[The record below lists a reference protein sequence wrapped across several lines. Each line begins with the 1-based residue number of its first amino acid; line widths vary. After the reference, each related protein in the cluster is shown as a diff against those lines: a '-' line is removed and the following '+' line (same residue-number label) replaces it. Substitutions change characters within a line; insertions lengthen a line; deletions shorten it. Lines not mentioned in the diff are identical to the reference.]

1 MVKDGGDALE
11 SGVIPLKD
19 LQEQLD
25 VAGSIEKLLKEVK
38 TTVDKIRRIGA
49 KLSNEE
55 EVELLEKR
63 LAQVAT
69 AQEAIVNA
77 GRGGGR
83 VLLVIELA
91 RMIKPLMEELGQ
103 QGKGLLDEVCL
114 LATSV
119 EELPGPSYLVSGDL
133 VQLSGVIGP
142 HCFYITR
149 LQDEGLLATMSWAL
163 QKVWDRGV
171 ENPLILGG
179 CAIMREDDMYYRV
192 RLEEV
197 EVGERVR
204 VAYLDKVGEVI
215 VAGKSLVALAKSGPG
230 SWPPLVQPAS
240 LQNLPSGHVWGKE
253 TVQEIE
259 RFGRGPCVLEVLD
272 KSGSKMVVEL
282 VRPVNKRVPGDLAI
296 SLSTYLVN
304 CGHLS
309 AEEDSILE
317 GFHCPPYMRRP
328 PMSPD
333 AELEV
338 VVTQVDSGHKIWVQE
353 IDKGREME
361 TVDQVLQ
368 REYGLAWEDSDLEV
382 LVPFPGLR
390 CVARYKFHS
399 IYLSVEM

>member
-1 MVKDGGDALE
+1 MQA
-11 SGVIPLKD
+11 
-19 LQEQLD
+19 
-25 VAGSIEKLLKEVK
+25 
-38 TTVDKIRRIGA
+38 
-49 KLSNEE
+49 
-55 EVELLEKR
+55 
-63 LAQVAT
+63 
-69 AQEAIVNA
+69 
-77 GRGGGR
+77 
-83 VLLVIELA
+83 
-91 RMIKPLMEELGQ
+91 
-103 QGKGLLDEVCL
+103 
-114 LATSV
+114 
-119 EELPGPSYLVSGDL
+119 
-133 VQLSGVIGP
+133 
-142 HCFYITR
+142 
-149 LQDEGLLATMSWAL
+149 
-163 QKVWDRGV
+163 
-171 ENPLILGG
+171 
-179 CAIMREDDMYYRV
+179 
-192 RLEEV
+192 
-197 EVGERVR
+197 
-204 VAYLDKVGEVI
+204 
-215 VAGKSLVALAKSGPG
+215 
-230 SWPPLVQPAS
+230 
-240 LQNLPSGHVWGKE
+240 E

-368 REYGLAWEDSDLEV
+368 REYGLTWEDSELEV

-399 IYLSVEM
+399 ICLSV